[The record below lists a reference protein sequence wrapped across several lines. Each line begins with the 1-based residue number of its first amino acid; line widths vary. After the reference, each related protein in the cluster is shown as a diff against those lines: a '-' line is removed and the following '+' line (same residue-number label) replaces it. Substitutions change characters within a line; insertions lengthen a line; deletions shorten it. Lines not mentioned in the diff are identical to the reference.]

1 MREMLSKSILAIIV
15 GIIFAMYLVVIIAGP
30 LVSEIESIFEEHNV
44 SQKWRG
50 LLKLASPN
58 IDLSRIFIIGII
70 IAILLGVLGPLY
82 IFSKG
87 SVPE

>member
-70 IAILLGVLGPLY
+70 TMLLGFLGAFFY
-82 IFSKG
+82 AFSKG
-87 SVPE
+87 SIPE